1 MMQDIISAIRTRH
14 ILLIDYYDPR
24 GSRQVEPHA
33 CGISTAGHEVVRVF
47 QVSGPSKSEEGEG
60 FWKMM
65 RLDRI
70 HSLKALVQTFP
81 RPRPG
86 YQPGDKGMAQIYE
99 QL

>member
-1 MMQDIISAIRTRH
+1 MMKDIISAIQGRH

-24 GSRQVEPHA
+24 GSRYVEPHA
-33 CGISTAGHEVVRVF
+33 CGISTAGNEVVRVF
-47 QVSGPSKSEEGEG
+47 QVSGPSKSHEGEG

-70 HSLKALVQTFP
+70 HGLEALAQTFP
-81 RPRPG
+81 QARPG
-86 YQPGDKGMAQIYE
+86 YQRGDQGMERIYE